1 VAGREERS
9 VRRCSPGLIFSLLM
23 VNLTISVQDIPT
35 ECFGF
40 GAIQLVLQT
49 KKEYVMSSNGVFSV
63 QLDRAKNR
71 KGEEHWVGESVVF
84 HGDGRRFIYLAWLD
98 FRGKMF
104 RRIKLY
110 LDQIPGLSPD
120 ADSVAVTIR
129 GRGKDGSPA
138 CSTAVIA

>member
-1 VAGREERS
+1 
-9 VRRCSPGLIFSLLM
+9 M
-23 VNLTISVQDIPT
+23 VNLTITVKDIPT

-49 KKEYVMSSNGVFSV
+49 KKEFVMSSTGVFSV

-84 HGDGRRFIYLAWLD
+84 HGDGRRFIYFAWLD

-104 RRIKLY
+104 GRIKFY
-110 LDQIPGLSPD
+110 LDQISDLSLESD
-120 ADSVAVTIR
+120 QASVTIS
-129 GRGKDGSPA
+129 GTGNNGGPA
-138 CSTAVIA
+138 FSTVIVIL

>member
-1 VAGREERS
+1 
-9 VRRCSPGLIFSLLM
+9 M
-23 VNLTISVQDIPT
+23 VILTITVKDIPT

-49 KKEYVMSSNGVFSV
+49 KKEYVMSLNGVFSV

-84 HGDGRRFIYLAWLD
+84 HGDGRRFIYFAWLD

-104 RRIKLY
+104 GRIKLY
-110 LDQIPGLSPD
+110 LDQIPNLNPESDQAG
-120 ADSVAVTIR
+120 VTIS
-129 GRGKDGSPA
+129 GTGKKGGPA
-138 CSTAVIA
+138 FSTAIVIQ